1 MRWRGVAGGGLC
13 PRERGCRGRGAGGDA
28 VYDAAPPGVL
38 PSLYISL
45 GPEVVRDRSD
55 KTGAGAEHEFTV
67 SVLSDAAGFAAA
79 KAVAAA
85 VSDALVDA
93 QMTLTRGRLV
103 GLWFLRAKAARVGSG
118 ERRRIDLTFGRGSR
132 TSDFNLSRR
141 VLRWRPRT
149 ARIFSS
155 RST

>member
-1 MRWRGVAGGGLC
+1 MSYALAGALQAAVFARVSGDAVVAGLV
-13 PRERGCRGRGAGGDA
+13 GDA

-38 PSLYISL
+38 PSLFVSL

-79 KAVAAA
+79 KAAAGA
-85 VSDALVDA
+85 VSDALVGADL
-93 QMTLTRGRLV
+93 TLARGRLV

-118 ERRRIDLTFGRGSR
+118 ERRRIDLTFRA
-132 TSDFNLSRR
+132 R
-141 VLRWRPRT
+141 VEDV
-149 ARIFSS
+149 
-155 RST
+155 

>member
-1 MRWRGVAGGGLC
+1 MSYAVAAALQAAVFARVSGDAVVAGLV
-13 PRERGCRGRGAGGDA
+13 GDA

-38 PSLYISL
+38 PSLYVSL

-79 KAVAAA
+79 KAVAGA

-93 QMTLTRGRLV
+93 EMTLARGRLV

-118 ERRRIDLTFGRGSR
+118 ERRRIDLTFRA
-132 TSDFNLSRR
+132 R
-141 VLRWRPRT
+141 VEDV
-149 ARIFSS
+149 
-155 RST
+155 